1 MGTLNQG
8 GTTKVLPESALRVE
22 YAPSLMT
29 TVKRN
34 NIAKMGSH
42 LGGNNPMLTPEK
54 PGKWH
59 VKIK

>member
-29 TVKRN
+29 TVKQNTISRT
-34 NIAKMGSH
+34 KSH

-54 PGKWH
+54 SSK
-59 VKIK
+59 